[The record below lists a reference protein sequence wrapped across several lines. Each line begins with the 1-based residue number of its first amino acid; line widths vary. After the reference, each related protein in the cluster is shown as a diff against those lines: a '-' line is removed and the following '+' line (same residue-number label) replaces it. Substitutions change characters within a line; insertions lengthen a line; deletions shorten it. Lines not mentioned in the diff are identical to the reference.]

1 MPRIVCF
8 RWTPADSAG
17 ARAAK
22 TLRARLP
29 DQDAWREV
37 LKRRGVSL
45 WLREAPAEP
54 PCLILPHETGLIAG
68 SVFERGE
75 GGHERIKAVSSE
87 EVEAWRVSGCERFTE
102 RYWGNYLLFFH
113 DLGGDKLHILR
124 DPTGSWPCYESEVDG
139 VDIVV
144 THAADFLAL
153 DPGAEPDEE
162 YLRAFIAHSRT
173 ITRRTAIAGLS
184 EVLPGEQIV
193 FDRTR
198 RTSHMFWHPQMRLE
212 ARQGFEAAAKRIRTE
227 TIAAAGAWARNCGP
241 IVHQLSGGLDSSA
254 VLAAMRE
261 GAPDARIVCLN
272 ERPLNAPEGDE
283 RRFARISS
291 DRAGAELLEIAF
303 DPASIDYAALRTPEL
318 TAKPSI
324 AHLSFATAI
333 DPGLPGD
340 GFSLMTTGKGG
351 DQLFQRSAPP
361 AVAIEAARH
370 GLSLAACIEAALD
383 VAVRNKISV
392 WGVLGAQVVHGLLR
406 LPQQQEFSAAPLAV
420 DVGRETALRLLLD
433 HPWLQDERRL
443 TPAGAMRTRRVMDL
457 GYYYAAN
464 VWSERLPCV
473 HVLTSQPIVE
483 ACLATPAYLMIAGGS
498 DRALERAAFADLL
511 DDTIVRRTTKGDTTR
526 YFTAAMERAIPF
538 MRETLIGGELARLG
552 CVDAVALER
561 VLSADVLP
569 AQSIKAN
576 LMACLVAE
584 LWLRRFGQ
592 ERESAARR
600 LTQCAAA

>member
-1 MPRIVCF
+1 
-8 RWTPADSAG
+8 
-17 ARAAK
+17 
-22 TLRARLP
+22 LP
-29 DQDAWREV
+29 DQDRWREV

-45 WLREAPAEP
+45 LLRETPAEP
-54 PCLILPHETGLIAG
+54 PCLILPHQTGLIAG

-75 GGHERIKAVSSE
+75 GGHERVKAVSSE
-87 EVEAWRVSGCERFTE
+87 EIEAWRASGCKRFTA
-102 RYWGNYLLFFH
+102 RYWGNYLIFFH

-124 DPTGSWPCYESEVDG
+124 DPTGSWPCYDSEVDG
-139 VDIVV
+139 VDVVV

-153 DPGAEPDEE
+153 DPGATPDED

-184 EVLPGEQIV
+184 EILPGEQIV
-193 FDRTR
+193 FDRSH
-198 RTSHMFWHPQMRLE
+198 RTSHMFWWPNMCGE
-212 ARQGFEAAAKRIRTE
+212 ARQGFEAAANRIRAE
-227 TIAAAGAWARNCGP
+227 TIAAAGAWARDDGA

-254 VLAAMRE
+254 ALAAMRQ
-261 GAPDARIVCLN
+261 GAPDAHIVCLN

-283 RRFARISS
+283 RRFARISAA
-291 DRAGAELLEIAF
+291 RAGAQLLEIAF
-303 DPASIDYAALRTPEL
+303 DPTSIDYAALRTPEL

-333 DPGLPGD
+333 DPGIPGD
-340 GFSLMTTGKGG
+340 GFTLMTTGKGG
-351 DQLFQRSAPP
+351 DQLFQRSAPS
-361 AVAIEAARH
+361 AVAVEAARH
-370 GLSLAACIEAALD
+370 GLSLRACIEAALD

-392 WGVLGAQVVHGLLR
+392 WGVLGAQVLHGLLR
-406 LPQQQEFSAAPLAV
+406 LPQRQDFSPAPLAV
-420 DVGRETALRLLLD
+420 DAGRETALKLLLD

-457 GYYYAAN
+457 GYYHAAN
-464 VWSERLPCV
+464 VWSERLPCA

-483 ACLATPAYLMIAGGS
+483 ACLATPAYLMIAGGG

-511 DDTIVRRTTKGDTTR
+511 DETIVKRTAKGDTTR
-526 YFTAAMERAIPF
+526 YFTAAMERAMPF

-552 CVDAVALER
+552 CVDAAALQR
-561 VLSADVLP
+561 ALGASVLP

-584 LWLRRFGQ
+584 LWLRRFRQ
-592 ERESAARR
+592 ERENAARQ
-600 LTQCAAA
+600 LTQRDAA

>member
-22 TLRARLP
+22 ALRARLP

-45 WLREAPAEP
+45 LLRESPAEP

-75 GGHERIKAVSSE
+75 GVYERVKTVSSE
-87 EVEAWRVSGCERFTE
+87 EIEAWRVSGCERFTE

-113 DLGGDKLHILR
+113 DLGGDRLHILR
-124 DPTGSWPCYESEVDG
+124 DPTGSWPCYESEVDN
-139 VDIVV
+139 VDVAV

-153 DPGAEPDEE
+153 DPGATPDED

-184 EVLPGEQIV
+184 EILPGQQIV
-193 FDRTR
+193 FDRTHR
-198 RTSHMFWHPQMRLE
+198 ESHMFWRPQ
-212 ARQGFEAAAKRIRTE
+212 ARAETGHTFEAAAKRIRNE
-227 TIAAAGAWARNCGP
+227 TIAAAGAWARDGGP
-241 IVHQLSGGLDSSA
+241 ILHQLSGGLDSSA
-254 VLAAMRE
+254 ALAAMRQ
-261 GAPDARIVCLN
+261 GAPDAAIVCLN

-283 RRFARISS
+283 RRFARIAADSA
-291 DRAGAELLEIAF
+291 RAELLEIAF

-324 AHLSFATAI
+324 AHLSFATSL
-333 DPGLPGD
+333 DPDVPGD
-340 GFSLMTTGKGG
+340 EFALMTTGKGG
-351 DQLFQRSAPP
+351 DQLFQRSAPS
-361 AVAIEAARH
+361 AVAVEAARH
-370 GLSLAACIEAALD
+370 GLSLRACVDAALD

-392 WGVLGAQVVHGLLR
+392 WGVLGAQVLHGVLR
-406 LPQQQEFSAAPLAV
+406 LPPRQEFSAAPLAV
-420 DVGRETALRLLLD
+420 DAGRETALRLMLD
-433 HPWLQDERRL
+433 HPWLRDERCL
-443 TPAGAMRTRRVMDL
+443 TPAGAMRTRRIMDL

-464 VWSERLPCV
+464 VWSDRLPCA

-511 DDTIVRRTTKGDTTR
+511 DDTIVKRTTKGDTTR

-552 CVDAVALER
+552 CFDAVTLECAL
-561 VLSADVLP
+561 AAGVLP

-584 LWLRRFGQ
+584 LWLRRFRQ
-592 ERESAARR
+592 ERECAARR
-600 LTQCAAA
+600 FIQCDAA